1 MKINK
6 ILPYILSLALLAA
19 IPAQGQII
27 PRSGGGGGGGGG
39 GDASAANQATQITA
53 LPLEDAPHTTGDRG
67 SFSLG
72 VIHTGL
78 GNVGAIGDY
87 SQFST
92 DLAGRQY
99 NIPMVTANT
108 AIATQLGKLEDA
120 TAASGDAGVAA
131 LGVARSG
138 VSPQVGANDDYVNPS
153 HTREGVAMNLLVH
166 STLIGSGARLSD
178 ADDGQFIGTTPGLK
192 TLVVRDDVLEA
203 DAGVGADL
211 DFTLPRVDN
220 FGSGWS
226 ALTADDGARIPA
238 DSTTGLLVNVSA
250 VTPGVAISN
259 LGAQEDAVASNVKVG
274 VAAMT
279 VRDDVLIAGAGVSAD
294 NDFTFLRVNNFG
306 GLWLAHSG
314 AAFFAITDTAI
325 AAVSQNFAFGFTSK
339 KVFISAPTTN
349 SDGVCIDHA
358 GGTAICPASDTAGD
372 DVLEPGESI
381 SIDEHAITSVS
392 AISVSGTNTI
402 VVRAFN

>member
-108 AIATQLGKLEDA
+108 ANN
-120 TAASGDAGVAA
+120 
-131 LGVARSG
+131 AR
-138 VSPQVGANDDYVNPS
+138 YVVIFPN
-153 HTREGVAMNLLVH
+153 
-166 STLIGSGARLSD
+166 
-178 ADDGQFIGTTPGLK
+178 
-192 TLVVRDDVLEA
+192 
-203 DAGVGADL
+203 
-211 DFTLPRVDN
+211 
-220 FGSGWS
+220 
-226 ALTADDGARIPA
+226 
-238 DSTTGLLVNVSA
+238 
-250 VTPGVAISN
+250 
-259 LGAQEDAVASNVKVG
+259 
-274 VAAMT
+274 
-279 VRDDVLIAGAGVSAD
+279 
-294 NDFTFLRVNNFG
+294 
-306 GLWLAHSG
+306 
-314 AAFFAITDTAI
+314 
-325 AAVSQNFAFGFTSK
+325 
-339 KVFISAPTTN
+339 
-349 SDGVCIDHA
+349 
-358 GGTAICPASDTAGD
+358 
-372 DVLEPGESI
+372 
-381 SIDEHAITSVS
+381 
-392 AISVSGTNTI
+392 
-402 VVRAFN
+402 